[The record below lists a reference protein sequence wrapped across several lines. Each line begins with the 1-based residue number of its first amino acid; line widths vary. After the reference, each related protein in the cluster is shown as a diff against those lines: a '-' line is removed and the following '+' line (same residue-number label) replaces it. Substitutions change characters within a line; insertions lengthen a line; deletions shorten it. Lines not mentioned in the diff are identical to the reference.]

1 MVRGYLVKMED
12 FLNKDCDTIEE
23 LISYMNE
30 QEVKDKITGVCNK
43 RNINFEKVE
52 QKDIKLYKL
61 NRQINEVRE
70 ILNDVCC
77 TLDIDVAIDDRLII
91 SQYLDELIVKYM
103 KELNC
108 NSKI

>member
-1 MVRGYLVKMED
+1 MED
-12 FLNKDCDTIEE
+12 LLNKGHDAIEE
-23 LISYMNE
+23 IISSMNE
-30 QEVKDKITGVCNK
+30 QEVKDEITGLYNQGD
-43 RNINFEKVE
+43 INFEKVE

-70 ILNDVCC
+70 ILNEVCC
-77 TLDIDVAIDDRLII
+77 TVNIAEAVDDRLII
-91 SQYLDELIVKYM
+91 SQYLDDLIVKYM